1 VKVLLRTL
9 MPGVAALLLFQLAS
23 AQVPQLS
30 PFSAD
35 LQITSTRSN
44 AGPRDVTGQVYVGS
58 GHIRVNMEG
67 SGHKTALLTDF
78 AAKTT
83 DILLLDQQMYIE
95 QKIKQTSGPGP
106 TTVAQDLKPFDPD
119 NPCASQPDVTCK
131 KVGVEGVSGRTC
143 DHWEVTDKQ
152 GRVANLW
159 IDQKLHFPVKV
170 TSQDSTMLLSNI
182 KEGQPDASLFV
193 IPSGF
198 EKLET
203 SPAKP
208 PRAAGPPNPPH
219 Q

>member
-44 AGPRDVTGQVYVGS
+44 TGPRDVTGQVYVGS

>member
-1 VKVLLRTL
+1 VKPALRFLFSAVT
-9 MPGVAALLLFQLAS
+9 ALLLIPIAS

-35 LQITSTRSN
+35 LQITSTGTG
-44 AGPRDVTGQVYVGS
+44 AGPHDVTGQVYVGS
-58 GHIRVNMEG
+58 GHIRVNMES

-78 AAKTT
+78 ATRIT

-95 QKIKQTSGPGP
+95 RKVSQTPGSAP
-106 TTVAQDLKPFDPD
+106 TTVAQDLQPFDPD
-119 NPCASQPDVTCK
+119 HPCASQPDVTCK
-131 KVGVEGVSGRTC
+131 KIGVEEVSGRTC

-152 GRVANLW
+152 GRVTNLW

-203 SPAKP
+203 SPPKP

>member
-1 VKVLLRTL
+1 MKVFLRAL
-9 MPGVAALLLFQLAS
+9 MPAVVALLLFKLS
-23 AQVPQLS
+23 FAQVPQLS

-35 LQITSTRSN
+35 LQITSTGGDT
-44 AGPRDVTGQVYVGS
+44 GPHDITGQVYVGS

-78 AAKTT
+78 ATQIT

-95 QKIKQTSGPGP
+95 PKISQTPGP
-106 TTVAQDLKPFDPD
+106 APATVAQELKPYDPEH
-119 NPCASQPDVTCK
+119 PCASQPDVTCK
-131 KVGVEGVSGRTC
+131 KIGVEEISGRTC

-152 GRVANLW
+152 GRVSNLW

-170 TSQDSTMLLSNI
+170 TSQDSTLLLTNI
-182 KEGQPDASLFV
+182 KEGEPDASLFK

-203 SPAKP
+203 SPKKP
-208 PRAAGPPNPPH
+208 PRAAAPPNQPH